1 MQSYCLRCDEFY
13 DFKRLI
19 HTNKCP
25 NCGNETKYY
34 DSYVIA
40 RKLAPVK
47 SRCMHCKLIGK
58 KGCPE
63 DKETVRPLY
72 QKACPLFI
80 PKKDAKYREQ

>member
-1 MQSYCLRCDEFY
+1 MPSYCFRCDEFY
-13 DFKRLI
+13 DYKRL
-19 HTNKCP
+19 TNTKKCP
-25 NCGNETKYY
+25 NCGNELNYY
-34 DSYVIA
+34 DSHVIA